1 MIVGVLSDIHDN
13 LDNLKKAIDVFQSYG
28 AEEVIFCGDFCSPI
42 PARFLS
48 SNFFGK
54 VHCVF
59 GNGDGDR
66 FAIKGFAV
74 SGSSNL
80 ILHGEYAEIEIDNRK
95 IAATHFPF
103 YAQALAEKNTYDAV
117 FYGHSHI
124 MEIEKI
130 GKTLY
135 ANPGEIMGYK
145 SPPSC
150 GIYDSE
156 TNTIEIVR
164 LD

>member
-13 LDNLKKAIDVFQSYG
+13 LDNLKKAIDIFKSHG

-48 SNFFGK
+48 SNFPGQ

-66 FAIKGFAV
+66 FAIKEFAV

-80 ILHGEYAEIEIDNRK
+80 VLHGEYAEVEIGSRK

-103 YAQALAEKNTYDAV
+103 YARALAEKNTYDAV
-117 FYGHSHI
+117 FYGHSHVSRV
-124 MEIEKI
+124 EQI
-130 GKTLY
+130 GSTLC
-135 ANPGEIMGYK
+135 ANPGEIMGFK
-145 SPPSC
+145 GTASC
-150 GIYDSE
+150 GVYDSK
-156 TNTIEIVR
+156 TNMIEIITFN
-164 LD
+164 